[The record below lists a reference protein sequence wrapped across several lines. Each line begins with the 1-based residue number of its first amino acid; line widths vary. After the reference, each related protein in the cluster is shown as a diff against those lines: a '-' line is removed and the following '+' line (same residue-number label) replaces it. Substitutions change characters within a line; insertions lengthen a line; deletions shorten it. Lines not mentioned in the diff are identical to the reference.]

1 MASMYVTIMDLP
13 LFKGISTDH
22 VSAFLEKTRL
32 EFVKYAPGDEIHHQQ
47 EQCNEMRYVIS
58 GKVGIIHSNVSGSCS
73 IHEEIPTGSVIGA
86 DRLFGM
92 NTVYTNTAVA
102 LSDVCIMKFS
112 KDKYLQLLASD
123 EIYLMNILNYLS
135 LRTQRSVDALNQLY
149 SGSLLGHLAYW
160 LETLTE
166 RDSKNIKVDCTIES
180 LSSLTNI
187 SSDELKRQIDFLK
200 RRRLALYSS
209 QSFAIPSRRRLI
221 EAAIEENSASA
232 IS

>member
-1 MASMYVTIMDLP
+1 
-13 LFKGISTDH
+13 
-22 VSAFLEKTRL
+22 
-32 EFVKYAPGDEIHHQQ
+32 
-47 EQCNEMRYVIS
+47 MRYVIS

-92 NTVYTNTAVA
+92 NTAVA

-187 SSDELKRQIDFLK
+187 SADELERQIDFLK